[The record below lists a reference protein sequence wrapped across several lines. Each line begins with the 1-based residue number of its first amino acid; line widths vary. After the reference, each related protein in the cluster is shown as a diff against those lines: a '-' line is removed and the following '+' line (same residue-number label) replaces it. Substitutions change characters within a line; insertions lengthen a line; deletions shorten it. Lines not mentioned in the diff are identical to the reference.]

1 MDDIRA
7 SLSKTKKR
15 FKNRLTGRK
24 RKPDG
29 TGASASGEGTDSASS
44 LPQPE
49 SHVAADEGRAL
60 EVDRSNAAEE
70 QVFSTG
76 LPQPDGP
83 ESAPARGGDNGREGD
98 AGIDGRERTSQSH
111 SNPHPDVEV
120 AVGSGRG
127 EELEG
132 VGPSPSTPWISHGG
146 KPNSTRTYLFW
157 LPPLITPSDNAGDS
171 TLPEC
176 EPEVVRP
183 DETIEPS
190 VAVDEKKSSCKP
202 TASATAG
209 LLRGVRDSAGAFG
222 PLKSVARSLCFVL
235 ENCEVWPPSRMFDPQ
250 YLRSFQRTDVNEYA
264 IESLAPRVKT
274 LSEDLSVPIPPGDV
288 NEKERTN
295 ELEQ

>member
-7 SLSKTKKR
+7 SLSKMKKG
-15 FKNRLTGRK
+15 FKHRLTGRK

-29 TGASASGEGTDSASS
+29 TGANASGEGTDSASS

-49 SHVAADEGRAL
+49 SHVVADEGRAL
-60 EVDRSNAAEE
+60 EVDRANAAEE
-70 QVFSTG
+70 QVFSTDRS
-76 LPQPDGP
+76 PQPDGP
-83 ESAPARGGDNGREGD
+83 ESVPARGGDNGREGGEAD
-98 AGIDGRERTSQSH
+98 IDGGERTTQSH
-111 SNPHPDVEV
+111 SHPHPDVEV

-127 EELEG
+127 GELEG

-146 KPNSTRTYLFW
+146 RSDSTRTYLFQS
-157 LPPLITPSDNAGDS
+157 PPLIAPFDNVDAS
-171 TLPEC
+171 ALPGC

-190 VAVDEKKSSCKP
+190 VIVDEKKSSRKP

-235 ENCEVWPPSRMFDPQ
+235 ENCEV
-250 YLRSFQRTDVNEYA
+250 
-264 IESLAPRVKT
+264 
-274 LSEDLSVPIPPGDV
+274 
-288 NEKERTN
+288 
-295 ELEQ
+295 

>member
-7 SLSKTKKR
+7 SLSKIKNR

-49 SHVAADEGRAL
+49 SHVVADESHTR
-60 EVDRSNAAEE
+60 EVDRADAAEE
-70 QVFSTG
+70 QVFSARRP
-76 LPQPDGP
+76 PQPDGP
-83 ESAPARGGDNGREGD
+83 ESVPARGGDNGREGGEAD
-98 AGIDGRERTSQSH
+98 IDGGERTSQSR

-127 EELEG
+127 GELEG
-132 VGPSPSTPWISHGG
+132 VDPSPFTPWISHGG
-146 KPNSTRTYLFW
+146 KPDSTRTYLFRS
-157 LPPLITPSDNAGDS
+157 LPLIAPSDNVGAS
-171 TLPEC
+171 TLPDC

-190 VAVDEKKSSCKP
+190 VTADEKKSSCKH

-209 LLRGVRDSAGAFG
+209 FLRGVRDSAGAFG
-222 PLKSVARSLCFVL
+222 PLRSVARSLCFVL
-235 ENCEVWPPSRMFDPQ
+235 ENCEV
-250 YLRSFQRTDVNEYA
+250 
-264 IESLAPRVKT
+264 
-274 LSEDLSVPIPPGDV
+274 
-288 NEKERTN
+288 
-295 ELEQ
+295 